1 MASVLL
7 RAGFGLGLWLCS
19 ISLTTAC
26 GDDGG
31 GSSGGSGSG
40 ATGAF
45 GGGGATGGAGGSG
58 AGTGG
63 VISGGGAGGSGGGS
77 GGGAAS
83 GGGGTGGGGGVARPS
98 YNTGT
103 GFFTFDGKLYDAN
116 GVEFR
121 IKGAN
126 RAHYDIAPKGAA
138 LAKVNAFRL
147 GTPLWSGPGAAVV
160 TDVDAMIQDKIV
172 PILGVW
178 FTTSDYSDAGNVTCK
193 PSKGAGVTVFDTAVS
208 QWVAWYPTYKSKGY
222 EKYML
227 LNIANEWGSAW
238 SAGDTSWLTAYQA
251 AVDTLRKTGFLAT
264 LVIDAGGCGQDSE
277 TLIQH
282 AQALYDH
289 DPQHNIL
296 FDLHIYG
303 NFCESSQGVACQSWQ
318 KPLAA
323 AFDGLKA
330 TSSPSYG
337 KLPFLIGEF
346 GPGKG
351 IGPSPTTL
359 TPGYVIQQA
368 EARGFGWLAWAWDDN
383 NLANCSANDQGFG
396 MLTHACQGYATSADL
411 TAFGKDVI
419 ETPSYGTKANA
430 VPATIF

>member
-1 MASVLL
+1 MAMRSAFRL
-7 RAGFGLGLWLCS
+7 GCIGLWV
-19 ISLTTAC
+19 SLSALTAAC

-31 GSSGGSGSG
+31 GGGS
-40 ATGAF
+40 
-45 GGGGATGGAGGSG
+45 
-58 AGTGG
+58 
-63 VISGGGAGGSGGGS
+63 SGGGS
-77 GGGAAS
+77 GGSGAAGTGGAS
-83 GGGGTGGGGGVARPS
+83 GGGGGAAGGSGGSAGSGGQSGGAGGTSSGGAGGGGTGGSGGVARPS
-98 YNTGT
+98 YNTGK
-103 GFFTFDGKLYDAN
+103 GFFTLDGKLYDAN

-126 RAHYDIAPKGAA
+126 RAHYDIAPVGASV
-138 LAKVNAFRL
+138 AKVNAFRL

-160 TDVDAMIQDKIV
+160 ADVDAMIQNHIV

-193 PSKGAGVTVFDTAVS
+193 ESKGSGVTVFDTAVS
-208 QWVAWYPTYKSKGY
+208 QWLDWYATYQSKGY

-227 LNIANEWGSAW
+227 INIANEWGSAW
-238 SAGDTSWLTAYQA
+238 SAGDTSFLTAYQGA
-251 AVDTLRKTGFLAT
+251 IDTLRQKGFLAT
-264 LVIDAGGCGQDSE
+264 LVIDAGGCGQDPE
-277 TLIQH
+277 TLLQH
-282 AQALYDH
+282 AKALYDH

-303 NFCESSQGVACQSWQ
+303 NFCESSQGVSCQSWQ

-330 TSSPSYG
+330 LSSTSYG

-351 IGPSPTTL
+351 IGPSPTNL

-368 EARGFGWLAWAWDDN
+368 DAHGFGWLAWAWDDN
-383 NLANCSANDQGFG
+383 NLSNCSANDQGFG
-396 MLTHACQGYATSADL
+396 MLTHPCQGYATSADL

-419 ETPSYGTKANA
+419 ETPNYGTKDNA